1 MPSVVK
7 TFPRRNKMVKHIVM
21 WRFKEEAEGKTKAEN
36 IAIVKEELLALKG
49 KIPQITDDFEVGINF
64 TETDTAYDAVLVSS
78 FKSREDLLAY
88 RNDPR
93 HKAAAAYNKKVRS
106 ERVVV
111 DYEY

>member
-1 MPSVVK
+1 
-7 TFPRRNKMVKHIVM
+7 
-21 WRFKEEAEGKTKAEN
+21 
-36 IAIVKEELLALKG
+36 
-49 KIPQITDDFEVGINF
+49 VGINF